1 MKERKKGKMKVILFD
16 QPGAYRQIE
25 RGLRCRVCGE
35 PMEAVQRTGR
45 WFLECQSCV
54 TVFGGFSGTASGGFL
69 SCPEAIE
76 AYLCACR
83 TR

>member
-1 MKERKKGKMKVILFD
+1 MKVILFD

-35 PMEAVQRTGR
+35 PMETVQRAGR

-69 SCPEAIE
+69 NRPEAIE

>member
-1 MKERKKGKMKVILFD
+1 MSLILMD
-16 QPGAYRQIE
+16 QLAAYRQVE
-25 RGLRCRVCGE
+25 SGLRCPVCGDH
-35 PMEAVQRTGR
+35 MEAVQHGGR

-69 SCPEAIE
+69 SYPEAIE

-83 TR
+83 TRQK